1 MTDENPIED
10 RNVERTA
17 PSLGGSQNF
26 TGTVPDQLKRESVR
40 GGAATIMSRGS
51 GIVLQIGTTLIL
63 ARILSP
69 TDYGLQAM
77 VLTLINLCSL
87 FQDAGL
93 STATVQ
99 RQNLAEDQIST
110 IFWIN
115 VGLGGF
121 LTILVA
127 AAGPLLASFYKDPR
141 LVWLTVAS
149 ASVFFINSLNFQ
161 HRSMLNRMMRYTVN
175 AKIDI
180 LSAVIG
186 SVVAIVMAVLGCGY
200 WSLICQNISL
210 SVVQTIGAWFAI
222 RWIPGRPRWTA
233 EIRSLLRFGGT
244 VTLNSLVVYIGYNA
258 EKILLG
264 RYWGA
269 APLGLY
275 GRAYQLSNM
284 PVQPVTDSFA
294 AVAFPTLS
302 RLQAEP
308 ERLRRAYMQ
317 AHSLVV
323 TLTVPA
329 VIACALFADEIVRL
343 LLGPKWNGSVP
354 IVRLLAPAMLVFAL
368 MNPLSWLLR
377 ATGRVQRSLNIAFF
391 IAPVM
396 ILAVFIGVHYGPTG
410 VALGYSAAMVL
421 LYVPLVS
428 WAKHKTGITTGDY
441 WECIKR
447 PVVATAVAGVA
458 AAALK
463 LAFQTS
469 LPPLPS
475 FIIELAVFSAVYAG
489 LLLFVMG
496 QKGIYADLLGHL
508 FRKSSEMPV
517 GG

>member
-1 MTDENPIED
+1 MAYRGFRLGVLYQQPEFSAPIH
-10 RNVERTA
+10 VEPYDA
-17 PSLGGSQNF
+17 
-26 TGTVPDQLKRESVR
+26 V
-40 GGAATIMSRGS
+40 
-51 GIVLQIGTTLIL
+51 
-63 ARILSP
+63 
-69 TDYGLQAM
+69 YG
-77 VLTLINLCSL
+77 
-87 FQDAGL
+87 
-93 STATVQ
+93 Q
-99 RQNLAEDQIST
+99 RQDRHPKRCNRFSGRHRHGRT
-110 IFWIN
+110 
-115 VGLGGF
+115 GLW
-121 LTILVA
+121 LLVA
-127 AAGPLLASFYKDPR
+127 NLPEHQPVGGPNYR
-141 LVWLTVAS
+141 CLVCD
-149 ASVFFINSLNFQ
+149 SVDTGKAEVD
-161 HRSMLNRMMRYTVN
+161 RR
-175 AKIDI
+175 D
-180 LSAVIG
+180 
-186 SVVAIVMAVLGCGY
+186 SVVVALWRDGDA
-200 WSLICQNISL
+200 
-210 SVVQTIGAWFAI
+210 
-222 RWIPGRPRWTA
+222 
-233 EIRSLLRFGGT
+233 
-244 VTLNSLVVYIGYNA
+244 NSLVVYIGYNA

-329 VIACALFADEIVRL
+329 VIACALFADEIVRSA
-343 LLGPKWNGSVP
+343 GTQVEWVGSDCAVARASHAR
-354 IVRLLAPAMLVFAL
+354 VRADEPAFLASARHRPS
-368 MNPLSWLLR
+368 PE
-377 ATGRVQRSLNIAFF
+377 SLNIAFF
-391 IAPVM
+391 IAQVI